1 VERLGIEKVRK
12 DTVYAPEPVRRA
24 LLDRL
29 AKSKAR
35 ATDAWLE
42 GQQPKTATQF
52 ASIRAMETVNA

>member
-12 DTVYAPEPVRRA
+12 ETVYAPEPVRLA

-29 AKSKAR
+29 QKSKAR

-42 GQQPKTATQF
+42 GRAPKTATQF
-52 ASIRAMETVNA
+52 TPIRAMEAVDA